1 MATTT
6 VTPADLAGLT
16 AGFRGEVLLPG
27 DPGYEQHRRVW
38 NGAIDRRP
46 AVIARCAGVADV
58 IASLR
63 LARETGL
70 TVAVRGGGHSFPGHS
85 TCDDGIVLDLSPM
98 RGTRVDLRARTVR
111 AQAGVL
117 LGELDRETQAFGT
130 AVPSGIVTHTGIA
143 GLTLGGGIG
152 WLTRRH
158 GLTID
163 QLVSVDVVTADG
175 DLVHASEEENHDLF
189 WGVRGGG
196 GNFGVV
202 TEFEYRLVDVGPTVL
217 AGPIFWPVE
226 QTVPVLRFYR
236 EWIADAPEDLGTI
249 TVHRRAPALP
259 TVPTELHGRHV
270 TAVVVCWAGDPDDG
284 ERYVAPLRRVGTP
297 LLDLCRPKPFVTH
310 QATFDLSFPHGWH
323 YYFRSCDLGPL
334 TDEVIDLFAE
344 HAARVRS
351 PVSSFGNFHVGGGA
365 PARVDDDA
373 TAFSGRHATH
383 TVNINGN
390 AMTAGE
396 HEAERE
402 WVHQLW
408 DALEP
413 HGVGAYTNFLMT
425 EGEGRVRR
433 AYGEE
438 KYRRLQGLKTR
449 YDPGNLFHL
458 NQNIVPA

>member
-1 MATTT
+1 MGTAT
-6 VTPADLAGLT
+6 VTPADLSGLT
-16 AGFRGEVLLPG
+16 NGFRGEVLLPG
-27 DPGYEQHRRVW
+27 DPGYEQHRHVW

-58 IASLR
+58 IAALHV
-63 LARETGL
+63 ARDTGL
-70 TVAVRGGGHSFPGHS
+70 TVAVRGGGHSFPGLS
-85 TCDDGIVLDLSPM
+85 TCDDGIVVDLSPM
-98 RGTRVDLRARTVR
+98 RGTRVDPAARTVR

-158 GLTID
+158 GLTLD
-163 QLVSVDVVTADG
+163 QLLSVDLVTAG
-175 DLVHASEEENHDLF
+175 GELVHASEDENRDLF

-202 TEFEYRLVDVGPTVL
+202 TEFEYRLSDVGPTVL

-226 QTVPVLRFYR
+226 QTAEVLRFYR
-236 EWIADAPEDLGTI
+236 GWIAGAPEDLGTI
-249 TVHRRAPALP
+249 AGHRRAPTLP
-259 TVPTELHGRHV
+259 VVPPEMQGRHV
-270 TAVVVCWAGDPDDG
+270 TVVFVCWAGDPDDG

-297 LLDLCRPKPFVTH
+297 LLDLCRPKPFVIH
-310 QATFDLSFPHGWH
+310 QATFDPSFERGWH
-323 YYFRSCDLGPL
+323 YYFRSCDIGPL
-334 TDEVIDLFAE
+334 TDEIIDLFAD
-344 HAARVRS
+344 HAARIRS
-351 PVSSFGNFHVGGGA
+351 PISSFNYFHVGDGA
-365 PARVDDDA
+365 PSRVDDDA

-390 AMTAGE
+390 ALTAEE
-396 HEAERE
+396 HAAERE
-402 WVHQLW
+402 WVHELW

-438 KYRRLQGLKTR
+438 KYGRLQRLKTLW
-449 YDPGNLFHL
+449 DPKNLFHL